1 MKLLDKFEYLSLRRF
16 ITFFIDL
23 FSIRTGRRGLLKQ
36 SQERSPAMMRGALM
50 RAARQPHSHSQDFD
64 NRELQCGAP
73 LLMIQL
79 NEYITLTFDFNFGEG
94 KKEILFGV
102 IFEYDSGD
110 SLSNS

>member
-50 RAARQPHSHSQDFD
+50 RAARPPHYKSQYSN

-73 LLMIQL
+73 LFMIEL
-79 NEYITLTFDFNFGEG
+79 NEYITLSFDFNFGEG
-94 KKEILFGV
+94 QKEILFGV
-102 IFEYDSGD
+102 LFEYDSGD